1 MAAKLILAVGGM
13 PQLLLTWATPRLLKG
28 PHDVVADFLLSNLRE
43 KNRHSTMSLMAKP

>member
-13 PQLLLTWATPRLLKG
+13 PQLLLTWASPRLLKC

-43 KNRHSTMSLMAKP
+43 KNRNSTVSLMAKP